1 MKRVIA
7 AIVTGAL
14 FAAGTGITIA
24 AASSGV
30 PEVNEANATIQL
42 ASAKFVPTTCAG
54 EDGIKYVTYRGTW
67 KGGETDVTP
76 GSTDYN
82 LSGPLTISKVVWTIN
97 LSTQRGV
104 LRGTASLVSA
114 GTAGLTKTYVGPMV
128 LITQGLPNAAGDTV
142 QARGWINA
150 ATYSNSVADGG
161 SLLANV
167 EFAILPGFAANGSF
181 GNSTM
186 GFQDL
191 SVATNNQAC

>member
-30 PEVNEANATIQL
+30 PEVDEANATIQL
-42 ASAKFVPTTCAG
+42 ASAKFVPITCAG

-67 KGGETDVTP
+67 KGAETAP
-76 GSTDYN
+76 ASTDYN
-82 LSGPLTISKVVWTIN
+82 LTGPLTISKVVWTIN

-104 LRGTASLVSA
+104 LRGTATLVSA
-114 GTAGLTKTYVGPMV
+114 GTAGLTKTYAGPMV
-128 LITQGLPNAAGDTV
+128 LITQGLPDAAGNGV
-142 QARGWINA
+142 QARGWVNA

-167 EFAILPGFAANGSF
+167 EFTILPGFAANGSF